1 MLAVLHLLV
10 VAGVADDAGEGGAA
24 NLPTCQM
31 TKTRE
36 LAHTSTCAYELARW
50 FYEKGVGL
58 QVEDRA
64 GPEQCLRT
72 FRVNAIQSL

>member
-1 MLAVLHLLV
+1 
-10 VAGVADDAGEGGAA
+10 
-24 NLPTCQM
+24 M